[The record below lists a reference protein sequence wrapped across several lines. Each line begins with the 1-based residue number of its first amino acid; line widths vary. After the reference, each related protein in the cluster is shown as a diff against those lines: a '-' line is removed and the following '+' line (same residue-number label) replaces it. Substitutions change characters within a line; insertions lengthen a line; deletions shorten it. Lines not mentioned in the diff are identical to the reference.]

1 MQAAQDYPL
10 IRRQRT
16 GRRTIPFVGVHD
28 LQALGNAPGGEF
40 NNDLWLRSRDCK
52 NA

>member
-1 MQAAQDYPL
+1 MEASQDYPL

-16 GRRTIPFVGVHD
+16 VRRTIPFVGVRD
-28 LQALGNAPGGEF
+28 LHALGQCTGGEF
-40 NNDLWLRSRDCK
+40 NNDLWLKSRDCK